1 MFIPPFLAGVI
12 ITVLVELVVLT
23 VAAIFKKDDE
33 GDGEL

>member
-1 MFIPPFLAGVI
+1 MFIPPFWAGVI

-23 VAAIFKKDDE
+23 VAAIFKKDDG